1 MRELSLREALTVL
14 RNKGYNASDV
24 LAKPL
29 SWLMDLLDCQY
40 KLAMNLRK
48 YFSSEEV

>member
-1 MRELSLREALTVL
+1 MRELTLKEALCVL
-14 RNKGYNASDV
+14 NNKGFNASDV

-40 KLAMNLRK
+40 KLAMNIRN
-48 YFSSEEV
+48 YCSEEV